1 MTSYRTF
8 AIAVGAAVLLA
19 VVLLAGFLLIS
30 PTGDVAARTVSA
42 DFVSQLK
49 NVPLTAETEDIRA
62 AIERYYKPYVTEELL
77 NQWLADPQSAPGRE
91 TSSPWPDR
99 IFIKQVVPQGETY
112 VINADVLYMTSV
124 EEATSEEDA
133 SGVVVVTIFLVP
145 TNDGW
150 RIAAYH
156 ELFGEELDESATTT
170 NEDLRG

>member
-1 MTSYRTF
+1 VPQGVSTPSLHRLYDYNGLHRMTSYRTF

-145 TNDGW
+145 TN
-150 RIAAYH
+150 
-156 ELFGEELDESATTT
+156 
-170 NEDLRG
+170 EDLRG